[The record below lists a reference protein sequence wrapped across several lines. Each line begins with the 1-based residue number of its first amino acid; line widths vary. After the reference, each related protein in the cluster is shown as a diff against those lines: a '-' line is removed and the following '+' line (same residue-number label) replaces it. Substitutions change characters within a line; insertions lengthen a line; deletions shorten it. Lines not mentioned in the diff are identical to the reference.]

1 MSYDDIELEYD
12 EIDIDESDDW
22 TTEQFYQ
29 EDVVDACIFG
39 VAVGA
44 AIGTCLVIISN
55 IITDDKY
62 GRFPMDMKKVLEL
75 INSPSF
81 DPAADKRELK
91 KALKNVSKDLRFML
105 YGYGGRWKVTVKET
119 KELETL
125 YRIVAD
131 LYDRGFMISSNPN
144 KNKKRRVDDRIKE
157 FVDQSKVV
165 LTMMAK
171 DSNVPEGKTKEQ
183 AMMEWYI

>member
-1 MSYDDIELEYD
+1 MLYDDTELEYD

-29 EDVVDACIFG
+29 EDGIAACIFG
-39 VAVGA
+39 AVVGA
-44 AIGTCLVIISN
+44 AIGTCLVIISK
-55 IITDDKY
+55 IITDNKY

-81 DPAADKRELK
+81 DPAADKKEFK
-91 KALKNVSKDLRFML
+91 KALRNVSKDLRFML
-105 YGYGGRWKVTVKET
+105 YGYGGRWKVTVKEA

-131 LYDRGFMISSNPN
+131 LYDRGFMISSDPN

>member
-1 MSYDDIELEYD
+1 MLYDDIELEYD

-29 EDVVDACIFG
+29 EGGVGEVIFG
-39 VAVGA
+39 TAVGA
-44 AIGTCLVIISN
+44 AIGTCLVIISE

-75 INSPSF
+75 INSPGF
-81 DPAADKRELK
+81 DPAADRRELK
-91 KALKNVSKDLRFML
+91 KALRNVSKDLRFML

-119 KELETL
+119 KELKTL

>member
-1 MSYDDIELEYD
+1 MLYDDIELEYD

-29 EDVVDACIFG
+29 EDGIAASIFG
-39 VAVGA
+39 PTVGA
-44 AIGTCLVIISN
+44 IIGTCLVIISK
-55 IITDDKY
+55 IITDNKY

-81 DPAADKRELK
+81 DPAADKKEFK
-91 KALKNVSKDLRFML
+91 KALRNVSKDLRFML
-105 YGYGGRWKVTVKET
+105 YGYGGRWKVTVKES

>member
-1 MSYDDIELEYD
+1 MLYDDIELEYD
-12 EIDIDESDDW
+12 EIDIDEFDDW

-29 EDVVDACIFG
+29 EDAVGAGIFG
-39 VAVGA
+39 AAVGA
-44 AIGTCLVIISN
+44 AIGTCLVIISE

-75 INSPSF
+75 INSPGF
-81 DPAADKRELK
+81 DPAADRRELK
-91 KALKNVSKDLRFML
+91 KALRNVSKDLRFML

-131 LYDRGFMISSNPN
+131 LYDRRFMISSNPN

-157 FVDQSKVV
+157 FFDQ
-165 LTMMAK
+165 
-171 DSNVPEGKTKEQ
+171 
-183 AMMEWYI
+183 

>member
-1 MSYDDIELEYD
+1 MLYDDIELEYD

-29 EDVVDACIFG
+29 EDGIAACIFG
-39 VAVGA
+39 PTVGA
-44 AIGTCLVIISN
+44 IIGTCLVIIRN
-55 IITDDKY
+55 IITYDKY
-62 GRFPMDMKKVLEL
+62 GRFPMDMKKVLKL

-81 DPAADKRELK
+81 DPTADKKELK

-105 YGYGGRWKVTVKET
+105 YGYGCRWKVTVKET

-171 DSNVPEGKTKEQ
+171 DSNVPDGKTKEQ